1 MQQHY
6 ADVNAVYQEGV
17 EITPEQDRI
26 LDLVEQEQ
34 ANSLITKFLSIY
46 AIDGKGLY
54 FRLALKIPML
64 LGTSVQALGKFL
76 QSLLNLRPQTPQYS
90 NLILIARKQ
99 SEEMQQDKKK

>member
-34 ANSLITKFLSIY
+34 ANSLITANTIENDILPEEDTAKSFCR
-46 AIDGKGLY
+46 
-54 FRLALKIPML
+54 FM
-64 LGTSVQALGKFL
+64 
-76 QSLLNLRPQTPQYS
+76 QSMERGC
-90 NLILIARKQ
+90 IFA
-99 SEEMQQDKKK
+99 